1 MKTKRVVL
9 LGSTGSIG
17 QSAVSIFGE
26 APDLFRA
33 VGLAAGKNAAKVA
46 QDATR
51 LGCRSVAL
59 SDEAAAADAR
69 SMLASSGIEVY
80 GGADAAA
87 RLAAETDAD
96 VVLCAISG
104 MAALRPVLAAID
116 SGKDVAL
123 TTKEVLVSAGAL
135 VLERARRKGVAILP
149 VDSEHSAIF
158 QLLGAAGMEPPCLRG
173 RTQGRTASGSAPAER
188 PGAVAKLWLTA
199 SGGPFFF
206 DEKFDPDSVSPG
218 EALNHPKWKM
228 GPKVTVDSSTM
239 MNKGL
244 EIIEAARLFGLPQ
257 SRIGVLVHPQS
268 VVHSLVELHDGAQLA
283 QLGMPD
289 MRLPIQFALAWP
301 DRPAN
306 AALPR
311 LDLASAGP
319 LSFHLPDERRFP
331 CLALAREA
339 EESGGLVPCAMNA
352 ADEVAVERFLAGEMR
367 WSDIARAV
375 EAAMHEASPGSS
387 PPSLEDIL
395 EADAA
400 ARVSAR
406 RFRAP
411 A

>member
-1 MKTKRVVL
+1 M
-9 LGSTGSIG
+9 
-17 QSAVSIFGE
+17 
-26 APDLFRA
+26 
-33 VGLAAGKNAAKVA
+33 
-46 QDATR
+46 
-51 LGCRSVAL
+51 
-59 SDEAAAADAR
+59 
-69 SMLASSGIEVY
+69 
-80 GGADAAA
+80 
-87 RLAAETDAD
+87 
-96 VVLCAISG
+96 
-104 MAALRPVLAAID
+104 
-116 SGKDVAL
+116 
-123 TTKEVLVSAGAL
+123 
-135 VLERARRKGVAILP
+135 
-149 VDSEHSAIF
+149 
-158 QLLGAAGMEPPCLRG
+158 
-173 RTQGRTASGSAPAER
+173 
-188 PGAVAKLWLTA
+188 
-199 SGGPFFF
+199 
-206 DEKFDPDSVSPG
+206 
-218 EALNHPKWKM
+218 
-228 GPKVTVDSSTM
+228 
-239 MNKGL
+239 
-244 EIIEAARLFGLPQ
+244 
-257 SRIGVLVHPQS
+257 HPQS

-306 AALPR
+306 AVLPR